1 MEQRK
6 SDINTGDGNVVNVD
20 TNGLSYSFDFSNQ
33 VDNTQQAVQPTVQ
46 AEPAPAAQVEPVQ
59 PEMAPQAVQPEVQA
73 QPAVQAEPVKPE
85 ATVQAEQVQS
95 APAVQAEVTQTEQVK
110 ASEDNGENL
119 IKDKKSTK
127 FFLIVLFVL
136 VISFII
142 CLPMIHEI
150 ISKLI

>member
-46 AEPAPAAQVEPVQ
+46 AEPAPATQVQ

-73 QPAVQAEPVKPE
+73 QPAVQVDPVQPE
-85 ATVQAEQVQS
+85 AAVQAEPVQS
-95 APAVQAEVTQTEQVK
+95 APAVQSEVTQTEQVK